1 VGAGVVAV
9 VVAVVVAGVVAGVVA
24 VAIVRHLAVA
34 IVHHLAVAIVRH
46 LAVAIVHHLLL
57 AGVVAV
63 GLWGN
68 LLENLQPKHHLLAEE
83 GIVHQLHPM
92 AIGRRTDTKLNF
104 RMEFCK
110 EGWQTAQGQ

>member
-1 VGAGVVAV
+1 VAV
-9 VVAVVVAGVVAGVVA
+9 VVAGVVA
-24 VAIVRHLAVA
+24 VAIVGHLAVA
-34 IVHHLAVAIVRH
+34 IVHLVVAIVRH